1 MELQRDWKRQGEGAG
16 EGGRE
21 GDRDGDVA
29 EEQEHSQRPPLSREK

>member
-1 MELQRDWKRQGEGAG
+1 MELQRDWKRQGEGTG

-29 EEQEHSQRPPLSREK
+29 EEQEHSQRTPLSREK